1 MRFDSVF
8 GARFPPL
15 SGVFFILACLA
26 ACTAPQTRALRDTA
40 PSEPRQVEL
49 TQTPF
54 FPQSDFQCGPA
65 ALATALRAAGIA
77 VDPDSVAPQVFLPER
92 KGSLQLE
99 MIAAARRNGAL
110 PVPLAP
116 ELRALLVEMGAGRPV
131 IVLQNLSLSWAP
143 IWHYAVAI
151 GYDLDASEIILRSGR
166 TRRLTMSMSTF
177 ERTWARGGYW
187 AIAVAAPGSVPA
199 SVSEPSYLQAA
210 LAFEK
215 VAPPDQSLLAY
226 QAATRRWPASEL
238 AWMGT
243 GNSAFRLKQWQVAE
257 SAFRRAA
264 ESGKD
269 PVPALNNLALTLE
282 ATGRIDEAIEIARR
296 ATAAGGPFE
305 TTARETLAELLAR
318 SAHTATTE
326 KQ

>member
-1 MRFDSVF
+1 MLV
-8 GARFPPL
+8 
-15 SGVFFILACLA
+15 CLA
-26 ACTAPQTRALRDTA
+26 ACTAPQTRALRDTP
-40 PSEPRQVEL
+40 PSEASRVEL

-65 ALATALRAAGIA
+65 ALATALRAAGIG
-77 VDPDSVAPQVFLPER
+77 VDPDAVAPQVFLPDR

-99 MIAAARRNGAL
+99 MIAAARRNGVL

-116 ELRALLVEMGAGRPV
+116 ELRALVTELAAGHPV

-143 IWHYAVAI
+143 VWHYAVVI
-151 GYDLDASEIILRSGR
+151 GYDLDASEVILRSGR

-177 ERTWARGGYW
+177 ERTWERSGYW
-187 AIAVAAPGSVPA
+187 AIVVALPGSVPA
-199 SVSEPSYLQAA
+199 SVSEPDYLKAA

-215 VAPPDQSLLAY
+215 VASVEQSLLAY
-226 QAATRRWPASEL
+226 QAAARRWPASEV

-269 PVPALNNLALTLE
+269 PAPALNNLALTLQ
-282 ATGRIDEAIEIARR
+282 AAGRIDEAIEIARR
-296 ATAAGGPFE
+296 AIAAGGPFQA
-305 TTARETLAELLAR
+305 TARETLAELLAR
-318 SAHTATTE
+318 SGRATTTE
-326 KQ
+326 KR